1 MLTGKSGII
10 FGVAN
15 HHSLAWHIAKTL
27 SAAGARLALTYQD
40 QRFEHK
46 LVKMAENE
54 LQDQPLFLLCDVK
67 DDAQIETLYQRL
79 SNDFGKL
86 DFIVHSI
93 AFAAKEDLEGFFV
106 NTSRTGFL
114 TAMEASVY
122 SLLAVVRPA
131 LPLLAEGGSV
141 ITLSYLGSK
150 RVIPNYN
157 VMGVAKAALESSVRY
172 LAADLGGSG
181 IRVNALSPGPVNT
194 LSARGIKGFSGFLGQ
209 VREKTP
215 LKRNIEG
222 EEVGKAA
229 LFLCSDLSSGITG
242 ETIYI
247 DAGYQILGL

>member
-1 MLTGKSGII
+1 MLEGKTGIV

-15 HHSLAWHIAKTL
+15 HRSLAWHIAKAL

-40 QRFEHK
+40 KRFEQK
-46 LVKMAENE
+46 LIKMAEEE
-54 LQDQPLFLLCDVK
+54 LRAPPLFMLCDVK
-67 DDAQIETLYQRL
+67 DDGQIDALYQQL
-79 SNDFGKL
+79 GKDFGKL

-93 AFAAKEDLEGFFV
+93 AFAAKEDLEGLFV
-106 NTSRTGFL
+106 ETSRTGFL
-114 TAMEASVY
+114 TAMEASAY

-131 LPLLAEGGSV
+131 LPLMESGGSI
-141 ITLSYLGSK
+141 ITLTYLGST
-150 RVIPNYN
+150 RVVPNYN

-172 LAADLGGSG
+172 LAADLGADG

-242 ETIYI
+242 ETIYV
-247 DAGYQILGL
+247 DAGYHILGA